1 MAQSKNELLSAQW
14 SARLVMAFIGVPSV
28 GFAVVSGLFNAS
40 YAARLGHDGREA
52 AIWILASILIT
63 VFVTGLPLAIEILRP
78 RVPHLAMAARGLWIG
93 SLTFSFIAALGF
105 AAVTRGQATAEA
117 DATLKDRAGLERAI
131 DRGENELAAMRQH
144 RPAAAVRA
152 DLRRAE
158 VGAGVNCDRPRG
170 AYARETCA
178 PVLALRAELA
188 AAEDANRIE
197 AKLETQRAQLDGLA
211 VVGTSSNPQAD
222 VLSWIGGGVMAAATW
237 ERVLTV
243 FVAGLIELSAA
254 LGLAITAR
262 SVVELLKAPEEAPA
276 EPVETVTAEP
286 SAMAKVDPE
295 MAFSMW
301 FSSCVSTVKG
311 ARITPKDA
319 FAHFEAWA
327 GLNGVN
333 GTLAYHTFGRRMGES
348 VEAIGG
354 KLGNSGGR
362 YYGGV
367 SLAKLGAGGL
377 PLLDRQ
383 EEDAAE

>member
-40 YAARLGHDGREA
+40 YAARLGHDGRES
-52 AIWILASILIT
+52 AIWVLASVLIT

-131 DRGENELAAMRQH
+131 DRGENELAAMRRH

-170 AYARETCA
+170 AYAREACA

-188 AAEDANRIE
+188 AAEDASRIE

-211 VVGTSSNPQAD
+211 VVGTSANPQAD
-222 VLSWIGGGVMAAATW
+222 VLAWIGGGVMAAATW

-262 SVVELLKAPEEAPA
+262 SVVELLKSPEEAPA
-276 EPVETVTAEP
+276 APVETAPEVLAPSPLAAIEPELGWQMWAQSCLTA
-286 SAMAKVDPE
+286 AKGG
-295 MAFSMW
+295 
-301 FSSCVSTVKG
+301 K
-311 ARITPKDA
+311 ITPKDA
-319 FAHFEAWA
+319 YAHYEAWA
-327 GLNGVN
+327 GLNNVVN
-333 GTLAYHTFGRRMGES
+333 ILPYVTFGRRMS
-348 VEAIGG
+348 EAVVNMGG
-354 KLGNSGGR
+354 KIGR
-362 YYGGV
+362 SNGRFYADV
-367 SLAKLGAGGL
+367 SLAKLGNSGV
-377 PLLDRQ
+377 PLTEDK
-383 EEDAAE
+383 DAAE

>member
-1 MAQSKNELLSAQW
+1 MAQSKSELLSARL
-14 SARLVMAFIGVPSV
+14 SARLVMVFIGVPSV

-40 YAARLGHDGREA
+40 YAARLGHDGRES
-52 AIWILASILIT
+52 AIWVLASVLIT

-117 DATLKDRAGLERAI
+117 DATLKDRAGLERTI
-131 DRGENELAAMRQH
+131 DRGEGELAAIRHH
-144 RPAAAVRA
+144 RPAAAVKA
-152 DLRRAE
+152 ELRRAE
-158 VGAGVNCDRPRG
+158 VASGVNCDRPRG
-170 AYARETCA
+170 AYAREACA

-188 AAEDANRIE
+188 AAEDASRIE

-222 VLSWIGGGVMAAATW
+222 VLAWIGGGVMAAATW

-254 LGLAITAR
+254 LGLAITAS

-276 EPVETVTAEP
+276 ETVETVTAEP
-286 SAMAKVDPE
+286 SAMAKVDHE

-301 FSSCVSTVKG
+301 FSSCVSAVKG

-319 FAHFEAWA
+319 FAHFEAWS

-367 SLAKLGAGGL
+367 SLAKLGAGVRPALG
-377 PLLDRQ
+377 DRS
-383 EEDAAE
+383 